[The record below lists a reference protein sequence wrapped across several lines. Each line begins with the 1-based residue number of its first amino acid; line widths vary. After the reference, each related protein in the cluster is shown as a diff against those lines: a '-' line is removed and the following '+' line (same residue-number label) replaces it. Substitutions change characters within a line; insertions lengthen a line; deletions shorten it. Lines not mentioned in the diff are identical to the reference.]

1 MSYEDLLT
9 KIYNELPQLK
19 GQLHTP
25 HVVYVKPQGKVYIT
39 FQSDVLVEEAAFL
52 KMERVLRQVFSQCPL
67 ALRVVSPSLAQDFL
81 AHIENY
87 KQVFVDFLKRN
98 YPASIS
104 WMDQMDWR
112 CDGERITLTFPDPF
126 SLEFMG
132 RQGVA
137 ARLVQAVKDIFGI
150 EVKVELAVAGD
161 QEARLAALREERR
174 KAQEQAYTLAQLQQ
188 SAPAEKQPRKEPAEK
203 RERKPAEK
211 RDKPEAEA
219 KPRAPLAPMMT
230 DHALGKP
237 ILGRAIA
244 ERPVEMK
251 ELTSDAGLVTVQGDI
266 FKLETK
272 ELKGGELLLLTFAIT
287 DYTSSILCKTFLRYR
302 NRFGRKK
309 DDDAPPEPI
318 TAEERKAVMDK
329 VEQIKVGMNV
339 KVRGE
344 CLYDN
349 FAHELSISVR
359 DVVPME
365 RVERE
370 DTAEEKRVE
379 LHMHT
384 NMSTMDALTPA
395 GDLIKRAIKWG
406 HPAVAITDHGVV
418 QSFPAAFNAVKGK
431 DIKLIPGCEGYL
443 IDEAEIVQDP
453 DDRDLDE
460 PIIVLDFEST
470 GLNTNTARVI
480 EIGAVKLV
488 GGTVTDSLSIL
499 VNPKQPLKPKI
510 TEITGITD
518 MMLADKETAETAIPK
533 LMEFIGDC
541 PIAAHNANYDASLLR
556 AELRRLGRSWQAPVL
571 DTLTFARKLYPE
583 MKSHK
588 LGSVCKHLGV
598 SLKNAHRAVHDA
610 TATALCL
617 AKMYKEAR
625 ERGIHTLRGLNEA
638 LKGGAIGESFHIILL
653 VKTQKGMEN
662 LNRLVSIGHLDY
674 FRRRPH
680 MPRRFIQ
687 KYREGLIVGSACEAG
702 ELFRAVLAGESW
714 DKLKKI
720 ARFYDYL
727 EIQPIGNNAFLVREG
742 QVADLS
748 LIHISE
754 PTRRS

>member
-132 RQGVA
+132 RQGVS

-453 DDRDLDE
+453 DDRDFDE

-556 AELRRLGRSWQAPVL
+556 AELRRLGLQWQAPVL
-571 DTLTFARKLYPE
+571 DTLTFARKLYPD

-588 LGSVCKHLGV
+588 LGSVCKHAGREPE
-598 SLKNAHRAVHDA
+598 KRPPGRPRRHRHRPVPGQNVQGGPGAGHQHPA
-610 TATALCL
+610 AAC
-617 AKMYKEAR
+617 
-625 ERGIHTLRGLNEA
+625 NEA

-702 ELFRAVLAGESW
+702 ELFRAVLAGEQ
-714 DKLKKI
+714 L
-720 ARFYDYL
+720 
-727 EIQPIGNNAFLVREG
+727 G
-742 QVADLS
+742 QAQEDRPVLRLPGDPAHRQQCL
-748 LIHISE
+748 
-754 PTRRS
+754 PGAGGAGGRTTRDCGS

>member
-132 RQGVA
+132 RQGVS

-188 SAPAEKQPRKEPAEK
+188 GAAPAEKQPRKEPAEK

-453 DDRDLDE
+453 DDRDFDE

-488 GGTVTDSLSIL
+488 GGTVTDSMSIL

-556 AELRRLGRSWQAPVL
+556 AELRRLGLQWQAPVL

-625 ERGIHTLRGLNEA
+625 ERGINTLRGLNEA

-653 VKTQKGMEN
+653 AWRTLTAWCPLGTWTISAAAPTCPGASSRSTGRGSSWAAPA
-662 LNRLVSIGHLDY
+662 RL
-674 FRRRPH
+674 
-680 MPRRFIQ
+680 
-687 KYREGLIVGSACEAG
+687 GSFSARCWPGKAG
-702 ELFRAVLAGESW
+702 TS
-714 DKLKKI
+714 
-720 ARFYDYL
+720 
-727 EIQPIGNNAFLVREG
+727 
-742 QVADLS
+742 S
-748 LIHISE
+748 
-754 PTRRS
+754 RRSPGSTITWRFSPSATMPSWCGRGRWPTTRDCGS

>member
-1 MSYEDLLT
+1 M
-9 KIYNELPQLK
+9 
-19 GQLHTP
+19 
-25 HVVYVKPQGKVYIT
+25 VYVKPQGKVYIT

-132 RQGVA
+132 RQGVS

-488 GGTVTDSLSIL
+488 GGTVTDSMSIL

-541 PIAAHNANYDASLLR
+541 P
-556 AELRRLGRSWQAPVL
+556 
-571 DTLTFARKLYPE
+571 
-583 MKSHK
+583 
-588 LGSVCKHLGV
+588 
-598 SLKNAHRAVHDA
+598 HRGPQ
-610 TATALCL
+610 
-617 AKMYKEAR
+617 R
-625 ERGIHTLRGLNEA
+625 Q
-638 LKGGAIGESFHIILL
+638 F
-653 VKTQKGMEN
+653 
-662 LNRLVSIGHLDY
+662 
-674 FRRRPH
+674 
-680 MPRRFIQ
+680 
-687 KYREGLIVGSACEAG
+687 
-702 ELFRAVLAGESW
+702 
-714 DKLKKI
+714 
-720 ARFYDYL
+720 
-727 EIQPIGNNAFLVREG
+727 
-742 QVADLS
+742 
-748 LIHISE
+748 
-754 PTRRS
+754 

>member
-1 MSYEDLLT
+1 
-9 KIYNELPQLK
+9 
-19 GQLHTP
+19 
-25 HVVYVKPQGKVYIT
+25 
-39 FQSDVLVEEAAFL
+39 
-52 KMERVLRQVFSQCPL
+52 
-67 ALRVVSPSLAQDFL
+67 
-81 AHIENY
+81 
-87 KQVFVDFLKRN
+87 
-98 YPASIS
+98 
-104 WMDQMDWR
+104 
-112 CDGERITLTFPDPF
+112 
-126 SLEFMG
+126 MG
-132 RQGVA
+132 RQGVS

-203 RERKPAEK
+203 REHKPAEK

-251 ELTSDAGLVTVQGDI
+251 ELTSNAGLVTVQGDI

-453 DDRDLDE
+453 DDRDFDE

-488 GGTVTDSLSIL
+488 GGTVTDSMSIL

-556 AELRRLGRSWQAPVL
+556 AELRRLGLQWQAPVL
-571 DTLTFARKLYPE
+571 DTLTFARKLYPD

-625 ERGIHTLRGLNEA
+625 ERGINTLRGLNEA

-662 LNRLVSIGHLDY
+662 LNRLVSIGAPGLFPPPPPHAPALHPEVPGGAHRGQRLRGRGAVPRGAGRGKLRQSSRRSPGSTTTWRSSPSATTPSWCARGRWPTTRDCAELNRTIVRLGEELGMPVVATGDVHFLDPHDAINRAIILMAGQGFEDCDQQPPLY
-674 FRRRPH
+674 FRTTERDAGGIRLPG
-680 MPRRFIQ
+680 RG
-687 KYREGLIVGSACEAG
+687 EGPGG
-702 ELFRAVLAGESW
+702 G
-714 DKLKKI
+714 
-720 ARFYDYL
+720 
-727 EIQPIGNNAFLVREG
+727 
-742 QVADLS
+742 
-748 LIHISE
+748 H
-754 PTRRS
+754 